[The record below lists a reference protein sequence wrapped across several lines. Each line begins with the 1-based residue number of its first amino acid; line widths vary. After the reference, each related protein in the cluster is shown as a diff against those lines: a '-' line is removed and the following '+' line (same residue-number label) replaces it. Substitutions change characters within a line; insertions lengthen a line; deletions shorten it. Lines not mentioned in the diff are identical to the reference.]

1 MTEAGFDPAGFFELD
16 PTHGEAR
23 VRGGGRVLVLTDTVV
38 APLISAAVQNGD
50 LTAVRRLGRHMGEII
65 RGELA
70 GAETSLSEALPA
82 DVVFGYARSVISLF
96 GWGALDVERWGDA
109 IILRLTDSPTLDPD
123 QLAMAA
129 LLGGLMSSL
138 AQREVACVPLDTEG
152 AFLMCDPHIAEEV
165 WGWSRAGRSIAE
177 IAQALAPEGAA

>member
-1 MTEAGFDPAGFFELD
+1 MSAAPFDPASFFELD
-16 PTHGEAR
+16 PTAGEAR
-23 VRGGGRVLVLTDTVV
+23 VRGGGRVLILTDSVV
-38 APLISAAVQNGD
+38 APLVSAAVQNGD

-65 RGELA
+65 RAELPED
-70 GAETSLSEALPA
+70 AETHAA
-82 DVVFGYARSVISLF
+82 DVVFGHARSVISLF

-109 IILRLTDSPTLDPD
+109 IVLRLGHGPALDPD

-129 LLGGLMSSL
+129 LLGGLTSSL
-138 AQREVACVPLDTEG
+138 AQREVACVPLDVSG

-177 IAQALAPEGAA
+177 IAQALAPEGEA